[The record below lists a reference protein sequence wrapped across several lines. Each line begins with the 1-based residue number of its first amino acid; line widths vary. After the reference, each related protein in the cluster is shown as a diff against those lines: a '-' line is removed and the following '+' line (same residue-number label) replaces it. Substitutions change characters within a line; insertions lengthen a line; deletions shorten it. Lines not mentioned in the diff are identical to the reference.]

1 MSGLSKTCLGFSL
14 PRCKAE
20 NCLTEHHS
28 KVSILT
34 MLHTFQVGQNG
45 GANVLD
51 IDTVKS
57 QIIAA
62 ATINFERFWRLFL
75 LSKLKQVSKGAATN

>member
-14 PRCKAE
+14 PHCKAE

-51 IDTVKS
+51 IDTSLYLTLVSDVKTES
-57 QIIAA
+57 
-62 ATINFERFWRLFL
+62 FEGFF
-75 LSKLKQVSKGAATN
+75 T

>member
-51 IDTVKS
+51 IDTSLYLTLVSDVKTES
-57 QIIAA
+57 
-62 ATINFERFWRLFL
+62 FEGFF
-75 LSKLKQVSKGAATN
+75 T